1 MANACII
8 PATDSHKK
16 HITQD
21 NEVLY
26 ILPFKL
32 TSRNIQII
40 IFPKGKELSTAK
52 CPKPLITETSYLL
65 EHRKISSVGI
75 KNKR

>member
-1 MANACII
+1 MFII
-8 PATDSHKK
+8 TPATESHKK

-21 NEVLY
+21 NKVLY

-40 IFPKGKELSTAK
+40 IFPQGKELSTAK
-52 CPKPLITETSYLL
+52 CPKPLISETPYL
-65 EHRKISSVGI
+65 
-75 KNKR
+75 